1 MNDVAATAGTALLEL
16 LGLLDDELLVLLLP
30 QAARTRAALPA
41 TAVSP
46 TLLVTEYKE
55 TTSLLGGTRYD
66 ADNQGQVRV
75 TVAAGPELSSRTL
88 SPFELTGR

>member
-1 MNDVAATAGTALLEL
+1 MNEVAETAGTELLEL
-16 LGLLDDELLVLLLP
+16 LGLLDDEPLLP

-55 TTSLLGGTRYD
+55 TTSLMGGNVRTRTRH
-66 ADNQGQVRV
+66 GQVRV
-75 TVAAGPELSSRTL
+75 TVTAGSELSGKTL
-88 SPFELTGR
+88 GRLE